1 MNKRQQN
8 ILEVVIREYQKTGQP
23 VASGILV
30 EKYNLKL
37 SPATIR
43 AEMLALDEEGLLVQP
58 HTSAG
63 RVPTTKAYR
72 LFVNR
77 LLEKKEFNLKDKE
90 RIRKGLE
97 KFDEESIFSHQIAQI
112 LADFSH
118 NLGVSGFVGEQTDF
132 HEAGFSSL
140 FQDFELCQPES
151 LADILRGFDFFEEK
165 IDELFSQLEGETEVF
180 IGEEN
185 PIDDFKKCSLVIS
198 NYEKHG
204 KKGFIG
210 ILGPKRMNYARN
222 IFLVQETKKLI
233 KNN

>member
-8 ILEVVIREYQKTGQP
+8 VLEIVIREYQKTGQP
-23 VASGILV
+23 VASLILV
-30 EKYNLKL
+30 DKYNLKL

-43 AEMLALDEEGLLVQP
+43 SEMMALDDEGLLVQP

-72 LFVNR
+72 MFVDR
-77 LLEKKEFNLKDKE
+77 LLEKKELNLKDKE
-90 RIRKGLE
+90 RIKKGLQ
-97 KFDEESIFSHQIAQI
+97 KFDEEAMFSHQIAQI

-118 NLGVSGFVGEQTDF
+118 NLGVSGFVGEETDF

-151 LADILRGFDFFEEK
+151 LADILRGFDFFEK
-165 IDELFSQLEGETEVF
+165 RIGELFSRLEAETEVF

-198 NYEKHG
+198 NYEKEG

>member
-1 MNKRQQN
+1 MNKRQAN
-8 ILEVVIREYQKTGQP
+8 ILEVIIKEYQKTGQP

-30 EKYNLKL
+30 EKYNFKL

-43 AEMLALDEEGLLVQP
+43 AEMLVLDDEGLLVQP

-77 LLEKKEFNLKDKE
+77 LLDKKELNLKDKE
-90 RIRKGLE
+90 RIRKGLK
-97 KFDEESIFSHQIAQI
+97 KFDDETMFSHQIAQL

-118 NLGVSGFVGEQTDF
+118 NLGVSGFVGEETDF

-140 FQDFELCQPES
+140 FQDLELCQPQS
-151 LADILRGFDFFEEK
+151 LADILRGFDFFEKK
-165 IDELFSQLEGETEVF
+165 INDLFSRLDAETEVF

-222 IFLVQETKKLI
+222 IFLVQETKKII
-233 KNN
+233 KNA

>member
-1 MNKRQQN
+1 MNKRQEN
-8 ILEVVIREYQKTGQP
+8 ILEIIVREYQKTGQP

-30 EKYNLKL
+30 DKYGLEL

-72 LFVNR
+72 LFVDK
-77 LLEKKEFNLKDKE
+77 LLEKKELNLKDKE
-90 RIRKGLE
+90 RIKKGLQ
-97 KFDEESIFSHQIAQI
+97 KFDEEVIFSHQIAQM

-118 NLGVSGFVGEQTDF
+118 NLGVSGFIGEQFDF

-140 FQDFELCQPES
+140 FQDIELCQPES
-151 LADILRGFDFFEEK
+151 LADILRGFDLFEEK
-165 IDELFSQLEGETEVF
+165 IDEIFNQLQEETEVF

-185 PIDDFKKCSLVIS
+185 PINDFKKCSLVIS
-198 NYEKHG
+198 NYEKRG

-233 KNN
+233 KNK